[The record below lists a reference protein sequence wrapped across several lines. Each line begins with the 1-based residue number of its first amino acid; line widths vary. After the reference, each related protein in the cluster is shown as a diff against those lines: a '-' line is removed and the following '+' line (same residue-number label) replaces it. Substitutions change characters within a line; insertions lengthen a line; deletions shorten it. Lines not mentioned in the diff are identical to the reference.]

1 MVCATCRC
9 SRFFPA
15 LTCQAGRFTLWSL
28 ARDALRAWDGLRSV
42 DWIGACRLLTLLG
55 IDSLEDHEMIH
66 RQSQYSSFRQ
76 IKLLV
81 CTWNIDSA
89 RPSDLAGS
97 EANSRFLDE
106 LLHSVD
112 SPDVIVF
119 GFQEVIPLTD
129 KKLTASASI
138 CFNWLGLTGL
148 TS

>member
-1 MVCATCRC
+1 VW
-9 SRFFPA
+9 
-15 LTCQAGRFTLWSL
+15 QLWT
-28 ARDALRAWDGLRSV
+28 
-42 DWIGACRLLTLLG
+42 TLLG
-55 IDSLEDHEMIH
+55 IDSLKDHEMIH

-97 EANSRFLDE
+97 EANSRFLDD

-138 CFNWLGLTGL
+138 LFVLDTIDRI
-148 TS
+148 